1 MEQEKI
7 KISKIDVPIIIDE
20 GGEKYYP
27 IRYIGDK
34 VLLKNLTG
42 NQLIKNG
49 YGQYIKQ
56 FNVDFGEGTG
66 GIQSTYCVSEIGL
79 KEILSKSRIG
89 GLSVEQK
96 KVMNTVCKYIGL
108 NIEIDTEEKFL
119 DSYPESKWREYD
131 FWDAECIESILE
143 KLPDIQWQRCSKCG
157 NYYPYHKCFFGK
169 ESNLKNKADL
179 KTICNICYPS
189 AVISHYDKNL
199 NKVYQNGGELLYN
212 LYKNNNIDVYE
223 IYWLYYN
230 EKLKRYP
237 SILRN
242 SLYTTNIIYKYYKQN
257 ILDNIDDFNL
267 KFISEISKIPL
278 EYISLKAL
286 DKTIFSKIKK
296 EKLLESKISNDTTKI
311 SSHVVKK
318 VISKMTF
325 EDTKELID
333 MYCLNNNIIFDDVY
347 NFNYNDLFK
356 QTKVLWY
363 IEKIEKDKLGFVMKY
378 FNNQYAA
385 YRFKSVRGQNYW
397 NNRDNTDRAMKYF
410 IEQDLKIPIEKI
422 PLYVTKN
429 NLQIKC
435 RTLYGILYNKKFDN
449 CLFDWINRLYPDK
462 FIEEDFAVGIIRNQ
476 FDSMEEKMIHDMLKQ
491 KFSNVLYNNRQSEN
505 KITIMGI
512 NPDWFIFTDNNIYI
526 IEYFGI
532 ALDQRI
538 YNKRI
543 SDYVD
548 KTKVKLSKY
557 KDLQYA
563 IKIFLYPED
572 IKNECDGFYNKIKQ
586 IC

>member
-1 MEQEKI
+1 
-7 KISKIDVPIIIDE
+7 
-20 GGEKYYP
+20 
-27 IRYIGDK
+27 
-34 VLLKNLTG
+34 
-42 NQLIKNG
+42 
-49 YGQYIKQ
+49 
-56 FNVDFGEGTG
+56 
-66 GIQSTYCVSEIGL
+66 
-79 KEILSKSRIG
+79 
-89 GLSVEQK
+89 
-96 KVMNTVCKYIGL
+96 
-108 NIEIDTEEKFL
+108 
-119 DSYPESKWREYD
+119 
-131 FWDAECIESILE
+131 
-143 KLPDIQWQRCSKCG
+143 
-157 NYYPYHKCFFGK
+157 
-169 ESNLKNKADL
+169 
-179 KTICNICYPS
+179 
-189 AVISHYDKNL
+189 
-199 NKVYQNGGELLYN
+199 
-212 LYKNNNIDVYE
+212 
-223 IYWLYYN
+223 
-230 EKLKRYP
+230 
-237 SILRN
+237 
-242 SLYTTNIIYKYYKQN
+242 
-257 ILDNIDDFNL
+257 
-267 KFISEISKIPL
+267 
-278 EYISLKAL
+278 
-286 DKTIFSKIKK
+286 
-296 EKLLESKISNDTTKI
+296 LESKISNDTTKI